1 METSSLK
8 KYLSLAE
15 LAGYL
20 GYHRET
26 VYKKCRVGEIPCRKL
41 PGGKI
46 LFVREEIDLWIDGQ
60 AAGITN
66 PDQAAKNIL
75 RSIAGVVK

>member
-1 METSSLK
+1 MNTDK
-8 KYLSLAE
+8 KYLTPSE
-15 LAGYL
+15 LSEYV

-26 VYKKCRVGEIPCRKL
+26 VYKKCRSGEIPYRKL

-60 AAGITN
+60 VVNNTS
-66 PDQAAKNIL
+66 PEQAAKNIL
-75 RSIAGVVK
+75 RSVAGGVK